1 MPNTVPNQRVVA
13 IHRETTKSDFLGIKN
28 ANWQAAARDLGAHAL
43 MLYLYLA
50 SNANGYTLALSPV
63 AIRRAVGMPPSTYTD
78 QFNKLV
84 DKGYL
89 VQRGEGNTYDFY
101 EVPQRVTR
109 VENESSADGFDFAAN
124 VQQETKSVQNRTGED
139 IEINKNNTNSI
150 INRGVEKQVSPAP
163 KSEFVF

>member
-1 MPNTVPNQRVVA
+1 MPNTVPHQRVVA
-13 IHRETTKSDFLGIKN
+13 IHREPAKSDFLGIKN
-28 ANWQAAARDLGAHAL
+28 ANWQAAARDLGAQAL
-43 MLYLYLA
+43 LLYLYFA
-50 SNANGYTLALSPV
+50 SNANGYTFALSPV

-89 VQRGEGNTYDFY
+89 VQRGKGNTYDFY

-109 VENESSADGFDFAAN
+109 TENESTADSFDFAAN
-124 VQQETKSVQNRTGED
+124 VQQNTKSVQNRTGEN
-139 IEINKNNTNSI
+139 IETNINNTNSI

-163 KSEFVF
+163 KSEFIF

>member
-1 MPNTVPNQRVVA
+1 MP
-13 IHRETTKSDFLGIKN
+13 S
-28 ANWQAAARDLGAHAL
+28 
-43 MLYLYLA
+43 
-50 SNANGYTLALSPV
+50 
-63 AIRRAVGMPPSTYTD
+63 STYRD
-78 QFNKLV
+78 QFLKLV

-109 VENESSADGFDFAAN
+109 AENESTADGFDFAAN
-124 VQQETKSVQNRTGED
+124 VQQNTKSVQNRTGED
-139 IEINKNNTNSI
+139 IEININNINSI